1 MRAVV
6 MHPGELASGELARWH
21 AFQQASAHLDNP
33 FLAPGYALAVDRVR
47 DCVRLAVLEDDQA
60 VVGFFCYDI
69 HGGRAAKPLGGGL
82 SDCEGIV
89 HAPGWRWSPRDL
101 LRACG
106 LTSWGFESLVEEQVP
121 DGVRGVQQPIP
132 VMDLTDG
139 YQAYLEDRRGN
150 CRKSVQTVFRKQRK
164 MEREIGEL
172 RFEFDDRNPMT
183 LQTLIQWKSDQYR
196 RMSEWDR
203 FAVPWITQLV
213 WDLFDCAAL
222 GCSGTLSVLYV
233 ADKPAAAYFGLRSS
247 STLACWFPAYDPA
260 LAQYSPGILL
270 HFMMAEAA
278 ASRGI
283 GLLNLG
289 RGDHGYKNTLKTG
302 DLVVA
307 RGAVDDS
314 SPRALLRR
322 AARAPRR
329 YLGPWVKG
337 HPHLD
342 RVARWT
348 IGRLQ
353 AR

>member
-1 MRAVV
+1 VTR
-6 MHPGELASGELARWH
+6 PGELGPGELARWH
-21 AFQQASAHLDNP
+21 ALQQASAHLDSP

-47 DCVRLAVLEDDQA
+47 DDVRLAVLEDDQA

-89 HAPGWRWSPRDL
+89 HAPGWRWSQRDL
-101 LRACG
+101 LEACG
-106 LTSWGFESLVEEQVP
+106 LASWDFESLIEEQVP
-121 DGVRGVQQPIP
+121 EGVRGAQRPIP

-139 YQAYLEDRRGN
+139 YQAYLEGRRGN

-164 MEREIGEL
+164 MEREVGAL
-172 RFEFDDRNPMT
+172 RFEFDDRDPRVLRT
-183 LQTLIQWKSDQYR
+183 LMDWKSDQYR

-203 FAVPWITQLV
+203 FAVPWITRLV
-213 WDLFDCAAL
+213 RDLFDSAAL

-233 ADKPAAAYFGLRSS
+233 ADRPAAAYFGLRSS

-260 LAQYSPGILL
+260 LAKYSPGILL
-270 HFMMAEAA
+270 HFLMAEAA
-278 ASRGI
+278 ASRGV

-289 RGDHGYKNTLKTG
+289 RGDHGYKNAVKTG
-302 DLVVA
+302 DLVVV
-307 RGAVDDS
+307 RGAVDDR

-329 YLGPWVKG
+329 YLGPWVKR
-337 HPHLD
+337 HPRLD
-342 RVARWT
+342 GAARRM
-348 IGRLQ
+348 ISRRQ